1 MSKLISKR
9 ASRSRSRQ
17 EMEAY
22 ETQTD
27 ENGKKY
33 NIGCACDDHDDEL
46 TLWICCTE
54 KDCDMW
60 YCEDQVQELTGAS
73 KDDLK
78 ILRTDDTLFKC
89 ALHGLELL
97 EFKNE
102 EEDQDKT
109 KSPYNFRKRTK
120 KQLGLGLGFAQE
132 HEQDNDDDERD
143 NDQNDVRDIDE
154 DDERDIDED
163 EQDNDDE
170 IMDLS
175 RAALS
180 EYKKPAPKPKKPT
193 RKKKKAKKPTRKNKK
208 TKSKKKKGPTAR
220 GICIFILFLFYK
232 KKYLFLFYKNN
243 CSIWYIQSKW
253 IW

>member
-1 MSKLISKR
+1 MSKIISKR

-120 KQLGLGLGFAQE
+120 KQLGLGFTQE